1 MVISYSAETYIIMH
15 GGGILCYT
23 NEIISSE
30 TVNVEGIEKGCEIVL
45 IEFSVKTC
53 KWLCIGL

>member
-1 MVISYSAETYIIMH
+1 MH

-30 TVNVEGIEKGCEIVL
+30 TVNVEGIEKGFEIVL